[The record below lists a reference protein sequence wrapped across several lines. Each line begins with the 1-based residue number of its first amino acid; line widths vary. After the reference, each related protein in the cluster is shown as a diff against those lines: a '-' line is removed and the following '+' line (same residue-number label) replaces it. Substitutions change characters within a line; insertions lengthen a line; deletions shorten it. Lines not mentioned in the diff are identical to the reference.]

1 MEAKGYLRQDLT
13 MYIEC
18 IMEREKTTKDCPL
31 SEYACTQSIAFH
43 FRWLLLRDRL
53 FNVLQPYDH

>member
-43 FRWLLLRDRL
+43 FR
-53 FNVLQPYDH
+53 